1 MQSVQWSLAESE
13 SPQRLSTEDARPA
26 LSVPGKDIASE
37 KEKSDRQAAAE
48 SMHAAFV
55 WLFGPGCI

>member
-1 MQSVQWSLAESE
+1 MQSVQWSLDQSE
-13 SPQRLSTEDARPA
+13 VAHPQATEPTRSA
-26 LSVPGKDIASE
+26 ASMPE
-37 KEKSDRQAAAE
+37 KLASSQKEQSDRQAAAE

>member
-1 MQSVQWSLAESE
+1 MQSVQRSPVENE
-13 SPQRLSTEDARPA
+13 TPQRQTTEAARPA
-26 LSVPGKDIASE
+26 ACAPGKQASSE
-37 KEKSDRQAAAE
+37 KQQSDRQAAAE

>member
-1 MQSVQWSLAESE
+1 MESVQWSLVESE
-13 SPQRLSTEDARPA
+13 TPQRQTAWGARPA
-26 LSVPGKDIASE
+26 LSVPGKHTSNE
-37 KEKSDRQAAAE
+37 EEQSDRQSAAE

>member
-1 MQSVQWSLAESE
+1 MQSVQWSLAENKTS
-13 SPQRLSTEDARPA
+13 QQQTTDAARPP
-26 LSVPGKDIASE
+26 LSVPGKDTASE
-37 KEKSDRQAAAE
+37 KEQSDRQAAAE

>member
-1 MQSVQWSLAESE
+1 MESVQWSLVENE
-13 SPQRLSTEDARPA
+13 TPQRQTTEAARSASP
-26 LSVPGKDIASE
+26 VPGNQASSE
-37 KEKSDRQAAAE
+37 KQQSDRQAAEE

>member
-1 MQSVQWSLAESE
+1 MESVQWSLVENE
-13 SPQRLSTEDARPA
+13 TPQRQTTGAARSAPPVPA
-26 LSVPGKDIASE
+26 NQASSE
-37 KEKSDRQAAAE
+37 KQQSDKQAAAE